1 MWWVLCSVS
10 CSRHHWNPYMVHLP
24 PPPPPPPPPFPLA
37 ACPRTYLWESK
48 MINTCYFKGTHFV
61 CTTCHYNTKR
71 IVLRLTCMLFK
82 AFPCLYIIIA
92 EREAKQIIMSQSMN
106 FGVCMHVLYIIL
118 NDPVNAISKLR
129 HTCGCTCMSRF
140 PRGHLHF

>member
-1 MWWVLCSVS
+1 
-10 CSRHHWNPYMVHLP
+10 MVHLP
-24 PPPPPPPPPFPLA
+24 PPPPPPPPPCPLA
-37 ACPRTYLWESK
+37 ACPRTYQAYLWESK

-71 IVLRLTCMLFK
+71 IVLRLTCILFK
-82 AFPCLYIIIA
+82 AFPCLYIIIYCRVGSKA
-92 EREAKQIIMSQSMN
+92 NNHVSMN

-129 HTCGCTCMSRF
+129 HAQCTCGCTCMSRF